1 MDDTQWLSQREQ
13 EAWVRFAAVLELLP
27 SALDT
32 QLSKDSDLTHFD
44 YFCLSTLSETPTRI
58 LLTSELAAR
67 TNATLPRLSRVLTKL
82 EKREYITRTPCKRD
96 RRATEVALT
105 ETGWNKVVASAPG
118 HVTEVRRLV
127 VDALEPNEI
136 DQLANISAKLLSRLD
151 PEQRVIA
158 SSPLYRRQQPDTGK
172 D

>member
-1 MDDTQWLSQREQ
+1 M
-13 EAWVRFAAVLELLP
+13 
-27 SALDT
+27 
-32 QLSKDSDLTHFD
+32 
-44 YFCLSTLSETPTRI
+44 
-58 LLTSELAAR
+58 
-67 TNATLPRLSRVLTKL
+67 LTKL

-105 ETGWNKVVASAPG
+105 EAGGNKVVASAPG